1 MCSKVKCEWHQPKQL
16 LQSLQAQFWIGRLY
30 RAINS
35 LLEPDCSLSL
45 SEAETLDLPLFI
57 TRHLSHK
64 RGDSCIPGLNNW
76 VTRFLCV
83 SGSALPT
90 PPLPPASAPLFLFC
104 GALWAGRASV
114 IGEAGG
120 KVKPGNGTL
129 CLRMQSKVIAELEME
144 SQNSDSKLGTERT

>member
-1 MCSKVKCEWHQPKQL
+1 MWMTSAKTVITEPTGTVLNWEIVQSHQQL
-16 LQSLQAQFWIGRLY
+16 AGAWLQ
-30 RAINS
+30 
-35 LLEPDCSLSL
+35 SLSL
-45 SEAETLDLPLFI
+45 SEAEILDLSLFI
-57 TRHLSHK
+57 THHLSHK

-90 PPLPPASAPLFLFC
+90 PPLPQASAPLFLFC
-104 GALWAGRASV
+104 GALWAGRACV
-114 IGEAGG
+114 TGEAGR

-144 SQNSDSKLGTERT
+144 SQNSDSKSGTERT